1 MKKTT
6 KRILVLAI
14 LVLVV
19 VAFTA
24 CWRGDVSG
32 QTTITSKD
40 GAGTRTFVFKIFKNG
55 VTEPKVG
62 GAIITDNEWVDDTTG
77 YLKGTN
83 AQLVAK
89 VLGAAPFSGIT
100 CVASETE
107 EQRIFTIGFSFS
119 SLADY
124 NTKLEALYDAA
135 TGVLGT
141 GGVDLKGD
149 FVPATLSVVGDGVTF
164 TDSWQSTVIGTDWA
178 WAAVYGDSA
187 LIVKHDLTKRDML
200 YCEPLKVKVGG
211 TTTTFGIVGSNG
223 VAFADMTNEMVDATY
238 SAQGTISATNP
249 QTGDVSSIA
258 TLLAA
263 IAAAGAAFALRTRKN

>member
-24 CWRGDVSG
+24 CWRGDLTG

-89 VLGAAPFSGIT
+89 VLGAAPFAGIT

-107 EQRIFTIGFSFS
+107 EQRIFTISFSFT

-149 FVPATLSVVGDGVTF
+149 FIPATLAVVGDGVTF

-178 WAAVYGDSA
+178 WAAVYGDNA
-187 LIVKHDLTKRDML
+187 LIVKHDLAKNAML

-211 TTTTFGIVGSNG
+211 TTTTFGIVGDAG
-223 VAFADMTNEMVDATY
+223 VAFDTMTLEMIDATY
-238 SAQGTISATNP
+238 SAQGTISDNP

-263 IAAAGAAFALRTRKN
+263 IAAAGAAFALRARKN